1 MFKTK
6 VLIFVVTAIVTS
18 IFFISGCKNKKS
30 MTTEVNAYKILFLH
44 HSTGQVIWEGKAT
57 GIKKITGIFNKY
69 KAVPDWFN
77 NYNSENG
84 TNFLITEQAF
94 PKESPYG
101 WENYP
106 FDYYNIFVKNGGD
119 RPYMEEPTLEIL
131 TKDYK
136 MVIFKH
142 CFPVGNII
150 ENSDSADIN
159 SSVKTLEN
167 YKLQYLALKE
177 KLLQFP
183 ETKFL
188 IWTAAA
194 EVESKSTAEEA
205 GRTAEFVNWVINEW
219 DSQGDNIYLWDFYN
233 LETEGGKFLKP
244 DYAVSKD
251 DSHPNG
257 KFANKVA
264 PLFCQR
270 IVDVIETN
278 GQKTGLSGEFN

>member
-1 MFKTK
+1 
-6 VLIFVVTAIVTS
+6 
-18 IFFISGCKNKKS
+18 
-30 MTTEVNAYKILFLH
+30 
-44 HSTGQVIWEGKAT
+44 
-57 GIKKITGIFNKY
+57 
-69 KAVPDWFN
+69 
-77 NYNSENG
+77 
-84 TNFLITEQAF
+84 LITEQAF

-119 RPYMEEPTLEIL
+119 KPYLEEPTLEIL
-131 TKDYK
+131 TKEYN

-150 ENSDSADIN
+150 ENKDSADIN
-159 SSVKTLEN
+159 SSEKTLEN

-183 ETKFL
+183 DTKFL

-205 GRTAEFVNWVINEW
+205 GRTAEFVEWVINEW

-244 DYAVSKD
+244 DFAVSKD

-257 KFANKVA
+257 TFANKVA

-278 GQKTGLSGEFN
+278 GQKTGLSGEPK